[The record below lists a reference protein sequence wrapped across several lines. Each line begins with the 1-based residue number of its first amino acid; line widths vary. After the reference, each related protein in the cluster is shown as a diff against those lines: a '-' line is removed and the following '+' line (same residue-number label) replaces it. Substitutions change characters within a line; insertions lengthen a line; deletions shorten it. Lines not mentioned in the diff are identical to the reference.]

1 MQSADRVTVVGAG
14 AFGTTLAAVASA
26 NGPVTL
32 WALEPVV
39 AECIRTT
46 RENAVYLPGFALP
59 EALDATSDLD
69 AALAGADIVVLAV
82 PARHMSSV
90 VTSGAG
96 AVSVGALIVS
106 ATKGIEAHSGRR
118 MSELI
123 SVLLPDHP
131 AERIGVL
138 AGPNLAHEVM
148 AGHPSA
154 TCVAFVEPEHAD
166 RVQRRLQSDRFRID
180 VTTDVTGC
188 EVGGAVKNVVAIAAG
203 LVDGLQYGMNTKAV
217 VLSRG
222 LAELTRL
229 GTAMGGEAS
238 TFLGLAGAGDVLA
251 TCVSRHSRNRTLGE
265 GLARGWT
272 LAELQAST
280 PGHAEGVDAVEPLLR
295 LGASVGVELPVC
307 ATVGDVLAGAI
318 TPREGVVRLV
328 GVQGVSASSSSW
340 S

>member
-1 MQSADRVTVVGAG
+1 MERLTVVGAG

-32 WALEPVV
+32 WALEPTV
-39 AECIRTT
+39 AECIRDT

-59 EALDATSDLD
+59 AGLDATSELD
-69 AALAGADIVVLAV
+69 VALSGADIVVLAV
-82 PARHMSSV
+82 PARYMSSV
-90 VTSGAG
+90 VTQCAESLPA
-96 AVSVGALIVS
+96 GALIVS

-123 SVLLPDHP
+123 SALLPDHS
-131 AERIGVL
+131 ERIGVL

-148 AGHPSA
+148 GGHPSA
-154 TCVAFVEPEHAD
+154 TCLAFAEFEHAS
-166 RVQRRLQSDRFRID
+166 RVQGRLQSDRFRID

-188 EVGGAVKNVVAIAAG
+188 EIGGVVKNVVAIAAG
-203 LVDGLQYGMNTKAV
+203 LVDGLRYGMNTKAV

-229 GTAMGGEAS
+229 GTAMGGEPS

-251 TCVSRHSRNRTLGE
+251 TCVSRHSRNRQLGE

-280 PGHAEGVDAVEPLLR
+280 PAHAEGADSVEPLLR
-295 LGASVGVELPVC
+295 LGADVGVDLPVC
-307 ATVGDVLAGAI
+307 ATVRDVLAGVI
-318 TPREGVVRLV
+318 TPQEGVVRLV
-328 GVQGVSASSSSW
+328 GVQGLSASSSS
-340 S
+340 